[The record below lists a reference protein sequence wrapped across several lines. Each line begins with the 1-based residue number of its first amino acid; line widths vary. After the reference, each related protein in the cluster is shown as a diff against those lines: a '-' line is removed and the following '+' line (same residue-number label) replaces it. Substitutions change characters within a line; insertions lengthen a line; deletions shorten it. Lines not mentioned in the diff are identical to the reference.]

1 MQDSYLQ
8 FHGRLAGSA
17 VFHVGMIE
25 KRWWCVLYCVI
36 QDAAVCLDNICKFLE
51 ISTVYQ
57 QSVTFVNQYS

>member
-1 MQDSYLQ
+1 M
-8 FHGRLAGSA
+8 
-17 VFHVGMIE
+17 
-25 KRWWCVLYCVI
+25 LYCVI